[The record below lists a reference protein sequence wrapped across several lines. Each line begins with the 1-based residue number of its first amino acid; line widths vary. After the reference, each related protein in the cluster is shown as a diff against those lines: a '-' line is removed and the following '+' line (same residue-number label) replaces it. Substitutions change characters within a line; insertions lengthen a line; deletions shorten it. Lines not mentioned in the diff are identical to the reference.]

1 MSSGYISTLVIA
13 LYLRS
18 ENVILLY
25 AQPLAI
31 WLLIPILLFWVSW
44 VWLKSSRGEM
54 HDDPIVFAAKDKT
67 SLSVAVVTAFVFLY
81 AAIGFDIMRKTA
93 TKIAVLYTLFAV
105 LSTAINIGSQIL
117 SIWIYKAHSV
127 EISILVGTA
136 MGLPLRYF
144 LEKCYIF
151 NFTSKNLVHDG
162 KLFVYYS
169 AMGVIT
175 TLIFWGTEYAF
186 TLFMVQTL

>member
-1 MSSGYISTLVIA
+1 MT
-13 LYLRS
+13 
-18 ENVILLY
+18 
-25 AQPLAI
+25 
-31 WLLIPILLFWVSW
+31 
-44 VWLKSSRGEM
+44 
-54 HDDPIVFAAKDKT
+54 
-67 SLSVAVVTAFVFLY
+67 
-81 AAIGFDIMRKTA
+81 KTA

-105 LSTAINIGSQIL
+105 LSTAINIGSQML
-117 SIWIYKAHSV
+117 SIWIYKGPLSV

-144 LEKCYIF
+144 LEKRYIF

-162 KLFVYYS
+162 KLFVFYS

-186 TLFMVQTL
+186 HLIYDTDFMRYLGGVIGLSIGFYVKYQLDKKYVFVNSFEEAVS

>member
-1 MSSGYISTLVIA
+1 
-13 LYLRS
+13 
-18 ENVILLY
+18 
-25 AQPLAI
+25 
-31 WLLIPILLFWVSW
+31 
-44 VWLKSSRGEM
+44 
-54 HDDPIVFAAKDKT
+54 
-67 SLSVAVVTAFVFLY
+67 
-81 AAIGFDIMRKTA
+81 MRKTA

-117 SIWIYKAHSV
+117 SIWIYKGPLSV

-144 LEKCYIF
+144 LEKRYIF

-169 AMGVIT
+169 AMGAIT

-186 TLFMVQTL
+186 HLIYGTDFMRYLGGIIGLSIGFYVKYQLDKKYVFVNSSNEAVS

>member
-1 MSSGYISTLVIA
+1 MTKA
-13 LYLRS
+13 
-18 ENVILLY
+18 
-25 AQPLAI
+25 
-31 WLLIPILLFWVSW
+31 
-44 VWLKSSRGEM
+44 
-54 HDDPIVFAAKDKT
+54 
-67 SLSVAVVTAFVFLY
+67 
-81 AAIGFDIMRKTA
+81 A

-117 SIWIYKAHSV
+117 SIWIYKGPLAV

-144 LEKCYIF
+144 LEKRYIF

-162 KLFVYYS
+162 KLFVFYS

-186 TLFMVQTL
+186 HLIYDTDFTRYLGGVIGLSVGFYVKYQLDKKYVFVNSSYEAVS